1 MRFLT
6 ADEARHRCAG
16 FVRLDQ
22 NGRPLPPRRETLHA
36 RAPIPGLTALTSFCR
51 QLERA
56 LQPREACLL
65 WVTDWGI
72 WRSAEN
78 LHLYYRL
85 RQAYGD
91 PRLLDE
97 APAHLFLDHEG
108 ADLVSFLQVGML
120 CGWDMHLIPF
130 VGYAR
135 AFVSHDGF
143 VEFAA
148 DEANPDLVHEWA
160 AQLGGAEV
168 RTAAPPA

>member
-6 ADEARHRCAG
+6 ADEARSRCG
-16 FVRLDQ
+16 EIVRLDAT
-22 NGRPLPPRRETLHA
+22 GRPLRPSREALYA
-36 RAPIPGLTALTSFCR
+36 RAPLSGVSDLTSFCQ

-72 WRSAEN
+72 WSSEN

-85 RQAYGD
+85 RQSYGEL
-91 PRLLDE
+91 RLLDE
-97 APAHLFLDHEG
+97 APAQLFLDYE
-108 ADLVSFLQVGML
+108 APDLVSFLEVGIL
-120 CGWDMHLIPF
+120 CGWDMHLIPL

-135 AFVSHDGF
+135 AFASHDGY

-148 DEANPDLVHEWA
+148 DEANPELVHEFA
-160 AQLGGAEV
+160 AKLGGAEV
-168 RTAAPPA
+168 RSAAPSA

>member
-6 ADEARHRCAG
+6 IDEAKIRCG
-16 FVRLDQ
+16 EIVRLNTHGQ
-22 NGRPLPPRRETLHA
+22 PLAPHHEALYA
-36 RAPIPGLTALTSFCR
+36 RAPLPGVPELTEFCR

-72 WRSAEN
+72 WRSEN

-85 RQAYGD
+85 RQSYGD
-91 PRLLDE
+91 QRLLDE
-97 APAHLFLDHEG
+97 APAHLFLDYEG
-108 ADLVSFLQVGML
+108 PDLVSFLEVGIL

-130 VGYAR
+130 VGYAW
-135 AFVSHDGF
+135 AFVSHDEF

-148 DEANPDLVHEWA
+148 DEANPDLVHDWA
-160 AQLGGAEV
+160 AHLGGAEV
-168 RTAAPPA
+168 RTSAPSA